1 MNEINVNDAT
11 LQKYASKLG
20 RQVEAMRYLPM
31 QDGNMTYSRANS
43 ISHFRT
49 TLFDLKELLQ

>member
-1 MNEINVNDAT
+1 MNEINVNEAT

-49 TLFDLKELLQ
+49 MLFDLKELL